1 MSPLL
6 TLLVQQPAESDEVT
20 RNSFLSTAAI
30 LVGILVGLGTL
41 AGMTK
46 RWINNLIVEQQQSRN
61 QQLKAQ
67 NETKKSLKTSNGK
80 TVGEYSEEMYNRMDS
95 MCENLEKT
103 REVSLSALA
112 LTRHNASRLDQHM
125 EGHVPKEK

>member
-41 AGMTK
+41 AGIIK
-46 RWINNLIVEQQQSRN
+46 RMGENWVKNLVREQQ
-61 QQLKAQ
+61 
-67 NETKKSLKTSNGK
+67 ETRKRLTTKNGK
-80 TVGEYSEEMYNRMDS
+80 TVGEYSEESFQKVTELIKKQDES
-95 MCENLEKT
+95 HKI
-103 REVSLSALA
+103 SLSALTLA
-112 LTRHNASRLDQHM
+112 EHNSDRLDKHM
-125 EGHVPKEK
+125 EGHVPKEKP